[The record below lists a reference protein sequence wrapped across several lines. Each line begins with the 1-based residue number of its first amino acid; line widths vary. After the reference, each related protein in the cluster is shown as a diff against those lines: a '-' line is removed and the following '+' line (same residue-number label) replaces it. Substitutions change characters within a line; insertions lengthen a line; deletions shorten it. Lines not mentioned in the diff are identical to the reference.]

1 MNRSTCWSCEWFIY
15 LSFNLS
21 SYSIYLCVELETFV
35 PGDGW
40 TAWGVFP
47 WHFNGLRRLL
57 IPCCSSLCQAIEYK
71 TSCRSPRWH
80 TQLGCAAPMWIHKP
94 FQSNKPKSSHYI
106 EGYCIHTDNMAT
118 ILCAP
123 KSQGTVWLWL
133 ASIVQ
138 AATNLL
144 FHAPHA
150 RS

>member
-57 IPCCSSLCQAIEYK
+57 IPCCSSLCQAIKYK

-80 TQLGCAAPMWIHKP
+80 TQLGCAAPMWIYKLI
-94 FQSNKPKSSHYI
+94 QSNKPKSSHYI
-106 EGYCIHTDNMAT
+106 EGYCIHTDNMGHHPVCSKEPRNSMTMTCQYSAGRNESSLPRAT
-118 ILCAP
+118 C
-123 KSQGTVWLWL
+123 
-133 ASIVQ
+133 
-138 AATNLL
+138 
-144 FHAPHA
+144 
-150 RS
+150 